1 MLILNLFYLYY
12 IILKSIENRKYD
24 ITNVINYS
32 DIRIS
37 IRESETINKERFN
50 IDKSICK
57 PSTKSNINFE
67 SNSHDSKQKYVPQAN
82 WSDIK
87 RMLIQVD
94 KFIEN
99 LANFEFYNFP

>member
-1 MLILNLFYLYY
+1 MILN
-12 IILKSIENRKYD
+12 KSM
-24 ITNVINYS
+24 S
-32 DIRIS
+32 
-37 IRESETINKERFN
+37 
-50 IDKSICK
+50 
-57 PSTKSNINFE
+57 
-67 SNSHDSKQKYVPQAN
+67 PQAD